1 MKRRNLVDST
11 SAVIALVIVA
21 ALFVGVAAAGAMA
34 QAPGFVAPPRSVADI
49 AAILDQEKPDPARVA
64 RLQARASAEPAAGL
78 NDGALAAF
86 YFDRALARS
95 ELGRGLEAVADA
107 QKSVELR
114 RKLSRNVFTQ
124 QQFIAAQYTGGFLSD
139 PKPALA
145 LLMEMEKA
153 HPTSGWTDQALLN
166 IYRHI
171 VTHLVSLGDFEA
183 AKAYLDKSDA
193 FFQAKRNGPK
203 AALVDSSFE
212 ADLEFARAWYL
223 GGLGRYAEA
232 EASYA
237 KSEAARR
244 DSMEKSVNWPDTPP
258 RASFLR
264 AIDGTVV
271 RLGRVKALQGRVA
284 EAEADVRRALLSQ
297 LGRGG
302 RYHPVTL
309 TFVSRLAEVLIQQGR
324 YPEAERLARIA
335 VETLRTIGFA
345 EDSWTFVAPLNQLA
359 TTLYLQGRWSEAA
372 EIQAALDKATAGW
385 EPDGRDFV
393 RLTPARIYTLYNT
406 GQLVAGVDQ
415 ARKMIA
421 YRKRRFGDSHPN
433 YAISRGILAEGLARL
448 GRDAAA
454 LEEFR
459 AAIPV
464 LASQSRAAEDDDS
477 STVAARHL
485 QVRNIVEAY
494 IGLLARGPASADTA
508 AATFALADTVRGRS
522 VGTAVAAA
530 SARVASNDSVL
541 SALTRREQ
549 DLRKQMGASLGT
561 LNNLLSLPA
570 SGRDEASVAQL
581 RDQIA
586 RLGREHEAAR
596 LEIGVRF
603 PDYAELIDPKPATV
617 EQTRNA
623 LRTGETFLS
632 FYFGRDKDFVWAV
645 PKDGPVLFAEIAAPP
660 RAIEEKIRKLRESL
674 EPNAATINDIPAFD
688 TTLAYELYSLLLKP
702 VEAAWKP
709 ARSLIVATNG
719 PLGLLPLGALPV
731 EPVAIAADAGTAF
744 ANYRKVAWLARTHSV
759 TMMPSA
765 AALRTLRQLQPGSAN
780 REPVIGFGDPFF
792 NLQQAADAKERETS
806 APAPKP
812 GTSQGTPLDRRSA
825 PRTDGLASA
834 GIGDLPRLPDTA
846 DELQSVAK
854 TLQSDP
860 ARVLSLGRNASEE
873 GVKQADLSKYRV
885 VMFATHGLV
894 PGELNGLHQP
904 ALALSA
910 PDVTGQPGDGLLT
923 LDEILALKLDADWV
937 VLSACNTGAGDGAG
951 AEAASGL
958 GRAFFYAGTRAILVT
973 NWSVHS
979 QSARELVT
987 DIFRRQAADPKM
999 ARAEALRLAMLSVM
1013 DGSGYVDEKGK
1024 PLFTYAHPLFWAP
1037 YSIIGDGG

>member
-1 MKRRNLVDST
+1 MKFGVVLGLVFV
-11 SAVIALVIVA
+11 ALAPLAAIAQ
-21 ALFVGVAAAGAMA
+21 
-34 QAPGFVAPPRSVADI
+34 QAPAFVAPPRSVADI

-64 RLQARASAEPAAGL
+64 RLQARASAEPATGL

-95 ELGRGLEAVADA
+95 ELGRGLEAIADA
-107 QKSVELR
+107 EKSVELR

-124 QQFIAAQYTGGFLSD
+124 QQFIAAQYTGGFLGD
-139 PKPALA
+139 PKPALV
-145 LLMEMEKA
+145 LLTEMEKA

-171 VTHLVSLGDFEA
+171 ITHLVSLGDFKSAE
-183 AKAYLDKSDA
+183 AYLAKSDA
-193 FFQAKRNGPK
+193 FFEAKRNGPK

-223 GGLGRYAEA
+223 GGLGRHAES
-232 EASYA
+232 EAAYA
-237 KSEAARR
+237 KSEVARR
-244 DSMEKSVNWPDTPP
+244 DSMEKSDKWPDTPP

-264 AIDGTVV
+264 TIDATVV
-271 RLGRVKALQGRVA
+271 RLGRAKALQGRVA
-284 EAEADVRRALLSQ
+284 EAEVDVRRALLSQ
-297 LGRGG
+297 LGRAG

-345 EDSWTFVAPLNQLA
+345 EDSFTFVAPLNQLA
-359 TTLYLQGRWSEAA
+359 STLYFQGRWSEAA
-372 EIQAALDKATAGW
+372 EVQAAIDKATAGW
-385 EPDGRDFV
+385 ESDRRDFV

-406 GQLVAGVDQ
+406 GQLVAGVDR
-415 ARKMIA
+415 AREMIA
-421 YRKRRFGDSHPN
+421 LQRRRVGENHIN
-433 YAISRGILAEGLARL
+433 YAIARGILAEGLARL
-448 GRDAAA
+448 GRDPAA

-508 AATFALADTVRGRS
+508 ATTFALADTVRGRS

-530 SARVASNDSVL
+530 SARVTSNDPVL
-541 SALTRREQ
+541 SALTRHEQ

-561 LNNLLSLPA
+561 LNNLLSLPV

-581 RDQIA
+581 REQIA

-645 PKDGPVLFAEIAAPP
+645 PKEGPVLFAEIAAPP
-660 RAIEEKIRKLRESL
+660 QEIEARIRKLRESL
-674 EPNAATINDIPAFD
+674 EPNASTIAEIPAYD
-688 TTLAYELYSLLLKP
+688 TALAYDLYALLLKP

-709 ARSLIVATNG
+709 ARNLIVATNG
-719 PLGLLPLGALPV
+719 SLGLLPLGALPV
-731 EPVAIAADAGTAF
+731 EPVVAATDAGTAF
-744 ANYRKVAWLARTHSV
+744 ANYRKVAWLARTHAV

-765 AALRTLRQLQPGSAN
+765 AALRTLRQLQPGSAK

-792 NLQQAADAKERETS
+792 NRQQATEAQKLESSTPATS
-806 APAPKP
+806 
-812 GTSQGTPLDRRSA
+812 GSSRDTPLDRRSS
-825 PRTDGLASA
+825 PRTEGLASA
-834 GIGDLPRLPDTA
+834 GISELPRLPDTA
-846 DELQSVAK
+846 DELRSVA
-854 TLQSDP
+854 LALRSDP
-860 ARVLSLGRNASEE
+860 AHVLNMGKSADEE
-873 GVKQADLSKYRV
+873 TVKRTDLSNYRV

-894 PGELNGLHQP
+894 PGELDGLHQP

-987 DIFRRQAADPKM
+987 DIFRRQAADPKL
-999 ARAEALRLAMLSVM
+999 ARAEALRLAMLGVM
-1013 DGSGYVDEKGK
+1013 DGPGYLDDKGK